1 MGVGPVLTDIG
12 EKVAGDAVK
21 GFGDFLSKETGAY
34 GFVRSTKA
42 LLEKTETGKIFS
54 NFLEHTYEPKVRQ
67 LGQEKLT
74 SKIASGV
81 KPATAAQESIRE
93 AHQEVRKLF
102 LGQNDEA
109 LIKAIHTATKKH
121 GTIYGNA
128 FADSMS
134 VYFNDAGSYWRKAKV
149 NPSGATTPIS
159 LKDVGIKGTSSYHSQ
174 SEIETGLR
182 KGLSWMYTPLIA
194 IPHVGQ
200 LANIFLDNSIKD
212 VAKGLGEYFGSS
224 TKDKFRADLIKS
236 GALFDELR
244 YEIEDDAKGGGIAR
258 KMFHHPGFGFVRR
271 QEIGIA
277 AASGKQAALDAAS
290 KISSN
295 SNDRW
300 SRYTL
305 VKLGLNPDHIADR
318 GGRLTED
325 EIRKVMYTEADRT
338 IFLRS
343 NLKTPWRWEESFAA
357 RMGSQYRHFQYRQTQ
372 FLSNVFKNS
381 YKEGG
386 ISQFA
391 KSVATFATLFP
402 AFGELVHSVENMA
415 LLQSPLNRDPHHKLA
430 NNEYIDAM
438 AHAAGFGVFY
448 SMTRA
453 GMFNGGKGYLEG
465 PLFSTADDILIG
477 IPTKLVKGSQYL
489 AKGDKEK
496 AKKQFKGAARGV
508 VSKLGAPGRAAAEF
522 MK

>member
-357 RMGSQYRHFQYRQTQ
+357 RMGSR
-372 FLSNVFKNS
+372 
-381 YKEGG
+381 
-386 ISQFA
+386 
-391 KSVATFATLFP
+391 
-402 AFGELVHSVENMA
+402 
-415 LLQSPLNRDPHHKLA
+415 
-430 NNEYIDAM
+430 
-438 AHAAGFGVFY
+438 
-448 SMTRA
+448 
-453 GMFNGGKGYLEG
+453 G
-465 PLFSTADDILIG
+465 P
-477 IPTKLVKGSQYL
+477 
-489 AKGDKEK
+489 
-496 AKKQFKGAARGV
+496 
-508 VSKLGAPGRAAAEF
+508 
-522 MK
+522 